1 MKNSWASKYLS
12 NLRLIIFAYLLII
25 FLGVYAW
32 FNLPREL
39 MPSINLPIII
49 VSTVLPQSSP
59 NDVEELI
66 TIPLEDKIRGIK
78 GIDTVLASSIDGASL
93 MMVQFEKNINADNAL
108 REIEQKVN
116 ATVLP
121 TQALKPT
128 ITKVDFSEFPV
139 WSFTLEGQDRLGL
152 ERVADLLKKELE
164 KLSTIDRV
172 ETAGFGDREIVVLF
186 NQEKINQAGLSP
198 FLLSPII
205 NSLTANQPLGKVATD
220 NFIYTLGINKQISD
234 ADSLRSTLIAVNGK
248 SYQLGELATV
258 YEQDKL
264 DKSSAYQMDNSGK
277 LSEVVSFNVYKTP
290 GSPVDKNAKISQETA
305 QRLLA
310 NYPQFTLRSLT
321 DFGQEIKDTFS
332 ELEANII
339 TTAILV
345 FLIMFLFLGIKE
357 AIIATTSIPMVMLF
371 TFIGIIYFDL
381 SLNFISLFSL
391 LLALGMLV
399 DNAIVVTTALSRE
412 YAKNPRPLEAG
423 IRVWREYFLALI
435 ATNLT
440 TVWAFLPL
448 LLMSGVMGV
457 FLKTLSIVVTLAILG
472 SAVIAFLLTLP
483 LGIFLLNPQIPT
495 RVQKFFFFA
504 TLLVFSLLVLT
515 LLPKNLLAIIIVPL
529 CWLLLY
535 LLIILRPN
543 LLAKIKH
550 SNKIMSRLKNK
561 LRHGIIKTELLENAY
576 RRLLVKLLS
585 NQRWCKRLLL
595 AIICTTICAFA
606 LPILGQIQNEFF
618 PPEDNDY
625 LEMQLILPMG
635 TDQENVKAAAQK
647 LLTELTTLPYIDY
660 VTAQTNRGSSANLV
674 SASSNENKILFTLN
688 FAKDKPLA
696 SYKLAAQLREKYSFY
711 PDGQILV
718 LEDSSGPTGEADL
731 QLSIA
736 GDDLAILSDKA
747 QAIVAWLKN
756 QPGVSDISSTSDDI
770 SPRLIFEPDQ
780 EKLLAYGLGQQQVN
794 TYLYTLVNG
803 YTLGKITKDNQEM
816 EINYRLYN
824 NNPQLEQLMNT
835 TIPTSMGQE
844 VALSSL
850 GKLQLKPSLA
860 QISRNDYKRVVTI
873 KASIDQGYQVSRISQ
888 QLNKFINDE
897 LNLENGYYP
906 ISQGANQT
914 NQEAVGEIYLSM
926 GLAGFLILFT
936 LVMQMRSFR
945 KAFIIMTVIPVAIS
959 GVFLVFALFGL
970 KLSLPAFIGILALF
984 GIVVNNSIL
993 IIERINQNLAAGEN
1007 FTESIING
1015 SVQRLQPILLTSLTT
1030 IIGLIPIT
1038 LSKPMWQGLGGA
1050 IIAGLIFS
1058 GALLLLYI
1066 PVLFA
1071 LMFNPAKLALK
1082 DKRWHSWWQEHA

>member
-1 MKNSWASKYLS
+1 MKNSWAKKYLS
-12 NLRLIIFAYLLII
+12 NLRLIIFAYLSVI

-59 NDVEELI
+59 NDAEELV
-66 TIPLEDKIRGIK
+66 TIPLEDKIRSIK
-78 GIDTVLASSIDGASL
+78 GIDKVQASSIDGASL
-93 MMVQFEKNINADNAL
+93 LMVQFEKNINADYAL
-108 REIEQKVN
+108 REVEQKVN

-152 ERVADLLKKELE
+152 ERVADLLKEELE

-186 NQEKINQAGLSP
+186 NQERIAQAGLSP

-205 NSLTANQPLGKVATD
+205 NNLTTNQPLGKVETTD
-220 NFIYTLGINKQISD
+220 FIYTLGIDKQISD
-234 ADSLRSTLIAVNGK
+234 LDSLRSTLINVNGK
-248 SYQLGELATV
+248 TYQLGELATIL
-258 YEQDKL
+258 EQDKL
-264 DKSSAYQMDNSGK
+264 DKSSAYQMDKSGQ

-290 GSPVDKNAKISQETA
+290 GSPIDKNAKISKETA
-305 QRLLA
+305 QQLLA
-310 NYPQFTLRSLT
+310 DYPQFTLRSLT
-321 DFGQEIKDTFS
+321 DFGQEIKDTFD
-332 ELEANII
+332 ELERNIL

-345 FLIMFLFLGIKE
+345 FLVMLLFLGIKE

-371 TFIGIIYFDL
+371 TFIGIIYFYL

-412 YAKNPRPLEAG
+412 YAKNHQPLEAG
-423 IRVWREYFLALI
+423 IKVWREFFLALI
-435 ATNLT
+435 STNLT

-448 LLMSGVMGV
+448 LLMSGVMGI

-495 RVQKFFFFA
+495 RIQKLCFFSAILAFTFA
-504 TLLVFSLLVLT
+504 ILAF
-515 LLPKNLLAIIIVPL
+515 LPKNFFTIFIIPL
-529 CWLLLY
+529 CWFLLY
-535 LLIILRPN
+535 LLIMLRSN
-543 LLAKIKH
+543 LMAKLKPLRKLA
-550 SNKIMSRLKNK
+550 SSFSDK
-561 LRHGIIKTELLENAY
+561 LQHGLIKTELLENAY
-576 RRLLVKLLS
+576 RRLLQKLLA
-585 NQRWCKRLLL
+585 NQRWCKRLLI
-595 AIICTTICAFA
+595 AIVCTTICAFA
-606 LPILGQIQNEFF
+606 LPIFGQIQSEFF
-618 PPEDNDY
+618 PPEDEDY

-635 TDQENVKAAAQK
+635 TNQTNVKIAAQK
-647 LLTELTTLPYIDY
+647 LLTELVTLPHVDY
-660 VTAQTNRGSSANLV
+660 VTAQTNRGGSANLV
-674 SASSNENKILFTLN
+674 SPSSNENKILFTIN
-688 FAKDKPLA
+688 FDKKHPFTSFALA
-696 SYKLAAQLREKYSFY
+696 QQLREQYRHY

-731 QLSIA
+731 QLSLA
-736 GDDLAILSDKA
+736 GDDLQILSQKA
-747 QAIVAWLKN
+747 QAIVAWLNN
-756 QPGVSDISSTSDDI
+756 QPGVSDVSSTSDDI
-770 SPRLIFEPDQ
+770 SPRLIFEADQ
-780 EKLLAYGLGQQQVN
+780 EKLLAYGLGQQQVY
-794 TYLYTLVNG
+794 TYLHTLVNG
-803 YTLGKITKDNQEM
+803 FTLGKITKENQEM
-816 EINYRLYN
+816 EINYRLQT
-824 NNPQLEQLMNT
+824 NNPQLDQLMNT
-835 TIPTSMGQE
+835 TIPTPIGQE
-844 VALSSL
+844 IALSSL

-860 QISRNDYKRVVTI
+860 QIGRSDYKRVVTI
-873 KASIDQGYQVSRISQ
+873 KASVDQGYQANKINQ
-888 QLNKFINDE
+888 QLNKFIDDE
-897 LNLENGYYP
+897 LNLEKGYYP

-914 NQEAVGEIYLSM
+914 NQEAVEEIYFSM
-926 GLAGFLILFT
+926 SLAAFLILFT

-993 IIERINQNLAAGEN
+993 IIERINQNLSAGEA
-1007 FTESIING
+1007 FITSIIDG
-1015 SVQRLQPILLTSLTT
+1015 STQRLQPILLTSLTT

-1038 LSKPMWQGLGGA
+1038 LSNPMWQGLGGS

-1058 GALLLLYI
+1058 GTLLLLYV
-1066 PVLFA
+1066 PALFF
-1071 LMFNPAKLALK
+1071 LMFSPERLAAKE
-1082 DKRWHSWWQEHA
+1082 KRWRSWWKANT